1 MHRGKHAK
9 KLSVNSVV
17 YRTAGILL
25 LLAVLSVWMLGG
37 LSAKYVVSERS
48 SDSAKVADFGV
59 GIKVIEHDA
68 KLIED
73 ATKAVEKDSVYELTD
88 ETVNKNLYKAVM
100 PGVDIPK
107 DPFIVI
113 TGNGEVSCELYVKV
127 TEKDLPDTVT
137 YKMADGW
144 ELEKTETLQSGT
156 TVHTF
161 KYNRVL
167 VPPFSGEYPILK
179 DNKLIVSDRYVGNG
193 RDFSLTFNAWLVQAE
208 AD

>member
-1 MHRGKHAK
+1 MYRRKHAK
-9 KLSVNSVV
+9 KLSVNSIV

-25 LLAVLSVWMLGG
+25 VLTVLSIWMLGG
-37 LSAKYVVSERS
+37 LNAKYVVSGS
-48 SDSAKVADFGV
+48 SPDSAKVADFGV
-59 GIKVIEHDA
+59 EIKVIEHNA

-73 ATKAVEKDSVYELTD
+73 ATKAVEKDSVYELTS

-107 DPFIVI
+107 DPFIEI
-113 TGNGEVSCELYVKV
+113 TGSGEVSCELYVKV

-137 YKMADGW
+137 YEMADGW
-144 ELEKTETLQSGT
+144 ELEKTETPQSDT
-156 TVHTF
+156 AVRTF

-179 DNKLIVSDRYVGNG
+179 DNKLIVSDHYVGSG
-193 RDFSLTFNAWLVQAE
+193 KDFSLTFNAWLVQAE